1 MTINVPAATGTG
13 PLGGLRVVE
22 LSSTIAGP
30 VCARLLADFGADVVK
45 IEVPEGDPGRNF
57 GAQVGGVSL
66 YGTSMYRNKRAIV
79 LDLKNPEGKDVALK
93 LLDKA
98 DILVENFR
106 PGVLDRLGL
115 GEDVLRKRNPG
126 LITVRISGYGQS
138 GPYRDLPGYGAI
150 CEAVAGVRH
159 LTGDPDRPPARC
171 ALPTTDYLTAV
182 YAAFGT
188 VMALYERTRSGLG
201 QMIDVALYES
211 AFSQMEEAVTS
222 YERTGIV
229 PTRQGP
235 RLMNT
240 APNSL
245 YPTNDDHWVLIG
257 ANNDAIFKRLAR
269 IMGHPEWGTDARYAT
284 QRARGERVD
293 EVDGL
298 VTAWT
303 LARSADEVQRLL
315 IEAEVPVSR
324 VNTIAD
330 IFEDQ
335 HYRARDMLLRIPH
348 PSLGQVTMAGVVP
361 KMSRTPGKI
370 VKAGPGIGEDTRD
383 VLANDLGLDM
393 AEIDRLI
400 ATRAVGCGGSAST
413 PGSSDGAKAAAG

>member
-1 MTINVPAATGTG
+1 MKQDDKDSGG
-13 PLGGLRVVE
+13 PLRGHRVVE
-22 LSSTIAGP
+22 LCSTIAGP
-30 VCARLLADFGADVVK
+30 VCARLLADFGAEVIK
-45 IEVPEGDPGRNF
+45 IESREGDPGRNF
-57 GAQVGGVSL
+57 GAQADGVSL
-66 YGTSMYRNKRAIV
+66 YGSSMYRNKRSIV
-79 LDLKNPEGKDVALK
+79 LDLKNPEGRDIALK
-93 LLDKA
+93 LIEKA
-98 DILVENFR
+98 DVLVENFR

-115 GEDVLRKRNPG
+115 GEDALRARNPG
-126 LITVRISGYGQS
+126 LVTVRISGYGQT

-159 LTGDPDRPPARC
+159 MTGDPDRPPARC

-188 VMALYERTRSGLG
+188 MMALYERTRSGQG

-222 YERTGIV
+222 YERTGTV
-229 PTRQGP
+229 PMRQGP

-245 YPTNDDHWVLIG
+245 YPTSDNHWVLIA
-257 ANNDAIFKRLAR
+257 ANNDGIFRRLAAT
-269 IMGHPEWGTDARYAT
+269 MGHPEWATDPRYAT

-303 LARSADEVQRLL
+303 CERTASEVRRLL
-315 IEAEVPVSR
+315 DAAEVPVAP
-324 VNTIAD
+324 VYTIAD

-335 HYRARDMLLRIPH
+335 HYRAREMLLRIPH
-348 PSLGQVTMAGVVP
+348 PKLGEVTMAGVVP
-361 KMSRTPGKI
+361 KLSRTPGG
-370 VKAGPGIGEDTRD
+370 VTKAGSDIGEDTRD
-383 VLANDLGLDM
+383 VLVKDLGM
-393 AEIDRLI
+393 TVAEVERLEQ
-400 ATRAVGCGGSAST
+400 AGAVWCGAGDHPVPASRQ
-413 PGSSDGAKAAAG
+413 AAAG

>member
-1 MTINVPAATGTG
+1 MNGTG
-13 PLGGLRVVE
+13 PLRGHRVVE
-22 LSSTIAGP
+22 LCSTIAGP
-30 VCARLLADFGADVVK
+30 VCARLLADFGADVIK
-45 IEVPEGDPGRNF
+45 IEPREGDPGRNF
-57 GAQVGGVSL
+57 GAQVQGLSL
-66 YGTSMYRNKRAIV
+66 YGTSMYRNKQCIV
-79 LDLKNPEGKDVALK
+79 LDLKNPAGRDIALQ
-93 LLDKA
+93 LLDQA
-98 DILVENFR
+98 DVLVENFR

-115 GEDVLRKRNPG
+115 GEEVLRRRNPR
-126 LITVRISGYGQS
+126 LVTVRISGYGQT
-138 GPYRDLPGYGAI
+138 GPYHSLPGYGAI

-188 VMALYERTRSGLG
+188 LMALYERVQSGQG

-222 YERTGIV
+222 YPVTGIV

-245 YPTNDDHWVLIG
+245 YPTQDDHWVLIG
-257 ANNDAIFKRLAR
+257 ANNDAIFRRLAAL
-269 IMGHPEWGTDARYAT
+269 MGHPEWGTDPRYAT

-298 VTAWT
+298 VADWT
-303 LARSADEVQRLL
+303 SQRSAEEVQSLL

-335 HYRARDMLLRIPH
+335 HYRAREMLLRIPH
-348 PSLGQVTMAGVVP
+348 PRLGEVTMAGVVP
-361 KMSRTPGKI
+361 KLSRTPGQ
-370 VKAGPGIGEDTRD
+370 VVRPGSGLGEDTRQ
-383 VLANDLGLDM
+383 VLVEDLGFSG
-393 AEIDRLI
+393 EQVDRLH
-400 ATRAVGCGGSAST
+400 
-413 PGSSDGAKAAAG
+413 AAGAVWCAD

>member
-1 MTINVPAATGTG
+1 MQAPKEKTG
-13 PLGGLRVVE
+13 PLRGHRVVE
-22 LSSTIAGP
+22 LCSTIAGP

-45 IEVPEGDPGRNF
+45 IEAPEGDPGRNF
-57 GAQVGGVSL
+57 GAQIDGVSL
-66 YGTSMYRNKRAIV
+66 YGTSMYRNKQCIV
-79 LDLKNPEGKDVALK
+79 LDLKNSEGRDIALK

-98 DILVENFR
+98 DVLVENFR

-115 GEDVLRKRNPG
+115 GEEVLRGRNPR
-126 LITVRISGYGQS
+126 LVIVRISGYGQT
-138 GPYRDLPGYGAI
+138 GPYSELPGYGAI

-188 VMALYERTRSGLG
+188 LMALYERTMSGKG
-201 QMIDVALYES
+201 QSIDVALYET

-222 YERTGIV
+222 YPRTGIV

-245 YPTNDDHWVLIG
+245 YPTSDDHYVLIG
-257 ANNDAIFKRLAR
+257 ANNDPIYRRLAAV
-269 IMGHPEWGTDARYAT
+269 MGHPEWGTDPRYAT

-298 VTAWT
+298 VSDWTSTHTA
-303 LARSADEVQRLL
+303 AEVERML
-315 IEAEVPVSR
+315 IEAGVPVSR

-335 HYRARDMLLRIPH
+335 HYRAREMLLRIPH
-348 PSLGQVTMAGVVP
+348 PRLGELTVPGIVP
-361 KMSRTPGKI
+361 KMSRTPGAV
-370 VKAGPGIGEDTRD
+370 VKAGSTIGEDTRD
-383 VLANDLGLDM
+383 VLMNDLGFSA
-393 AEIDRLI
+393 AEVDRL
-400 ATRAVGCGGSAST
+400 AAAGAVGCGAAPASN
-413 PGSSDGAKAAAG
+413 

>member
-1 MTINVPAATGTG
+1 MTESPNTNKSG
-13 PLGGLRVVE
+13 PLSGHRVIE

-30 VCARLLADFGADVVK
+30 VCARLMADFGADVIK
-45 IEVPEGDPGRNF
+45 IESPEGDPGRNF
-57 GAQVGGVSL
+57 GAQVDGVSL

-79 LDLKNPEGKDVALK
+79 LDLKNPEGRDIALR
-93 LLDKA
+93 LLDMA
-98 DILVENFR
+98 DVLVENFR

-115 GEDVLRKRNPG
+115 GEEVLRKRNPG
-126 LITVRISGYGQS
+126 LVTVRISGYGQT

-182 YAAFGT
+182 YAAFGA
-188 VMALYERTRSGLG
+188 VMALYERARSGLG

-211 AFSQMEEAVTS
+211 AFSQMEEVVPS
-222 YERTGIV
+222 YARTGTI

-245 YPTNDDHWVLIG
+245 YPTNDNHWVLIG
-257 ANNDAIFKRLAR
+257 ANNDAIFRRLTN
-269 IMGHPEWGTDARYAT
+269 IMGRAEWGTDPRYST
-284 QRARGERVD
+284 QRARGERVE

-303 LARSADEVQRLL
+303 SKLSADEVQRLL
-315 IEAEVPVSR
+315 IEAEVPVSC

-335 HYRARDMLLRIPH
+335 HYRAREMLMKIPH
-348 PSLGQVTMAGVVP
+348 PKIGEVTMTGVVP
-361 KMSRTPGKI
+361 KMSRTPGRI
-370 VKAGPGIGEDTRD
+370 VKAGSGIGEDTRD
-383 VLANDLGLDM
+383 VLVRDLGLSDQ
-393 AEIDRLI
+393 EVDRL
-400 ATRAVGCGGSAST
+400 AALRAVWCGDTGVAST
-413 PGSSDGAKAAAG
+413 HTETSKTATG

>member
-1 MTINVPAATGTG
+1 MTINVPPATGTG

-45 IEVPEGDPGRNF
+45 IETLEGDPGRNF

-79 LDLKNPEGKDVALK
+79 LDLKNPEGKGVALK

-126 LITVRISGYGQS
+126 LITARISGYGQS

-245 YPTNDDHWVLIG
+245 YPTSDDHWVLIG

-269 IMGHPEWGTDARYAT
+269 IMGYPEWGTDARYAT

-303 LARSADEVQRLL
+303 LERSADEVQRLL

-361 KMSRTPGKI
+361 KMSRAPGKI

-383 VLANDLGLDM
+383 VLSNDLGLDM

-400 ATRAVGCGGSAST
+400 GARAVWCGGSVSR
-413 PGSSDGAKAAAG
+413 PGGSDGAHAAAG

>member
-1 MTINVPAATGTG
+1 MSGNGAG
-13 PLGGLRVVE
+13 PLRGLRVIE

-30 VCARLLADFGADVVK
+30 VCARLLADFGAEVIK
-45 IEVPEGDPGRNF
+45 IESPEGDPGRNF
-57 GAQVGGVSL
+57 GSHVDGVSL
-66 YGTSMYRNKRAIV
+66 YGTSMYRNKRAMVI
-79 LDLKNPEGKDVALK
+79 DLKNSDGRDLALR

-115 GEDVLRKRNPG
+115 GEDALRQRNPG
-126 LITVRISGYGQS
+126 LITVRISGYGQT
-138 GPYRDLPGYGAI
+138 GPYRELPGYGAI
-150 CEAVAGVRH
+150 CEAVGGIRH
-159 LTGDPDRPPARC
+159 MTGDPDRPPARC
-171 ALPTTDYLTAV
+171 AVPTTDYLTAV
-182 YAAFGT
+182 YAAFGA
-188 VMALYERTRSGLG
+188 VMALFERTRSGLG
-201 QMIDVALYES
+201 QMIDIALYES

-229 PTRQGP
+229 PMRQGP

-257 ANNDAIFKRLAR
+257 ANNDAIFRRLANV
-269 IMGHPEWGTDARYAT
+269 MGHPEWGSDDRYAT
-284 QRARGERVD
+284 QRARGQRVD

-303 LARSADEVQRLL
+303 LRHSATEVQQSL

-335 HYRARDMLLRIPH
+335 HFRAREMLQRIPH
-348 PSLGQVTMAGVVP
+348 SILGEVTMPGVIP
-361 KMSRTPGKI
+361 KMSRTPGMI
-370 VKAGPGIGEDTRD
+370 VKAGSGIGEDTRD
-383 VLANDLGLDM
+383 VLTKDLQLSE

-400 ATRAVGCGGSAST
+400 DTRAVWCGQAGLGST
-413 PGSSDGAKAAAG
+413 PAQAPSAAAG

>member
-1 MTINVPAATGTG
+1 MNELPTARTSG
-13 PLGGLRVVE
+13 PLSGHRVVE
-22 LSSTIAGP
+22 LCSTIAGP
-30 VCARLLADFGADVVK
+30 VCARLLADFGADVIK
-45 IEVPEGDPGRNF
+45 IESFDGDPGRNF
-57 GAQVGGVSL
+57 GAQVDGVSM
-66 YGTSMYRNKRAIV
+66 YGTSMYRNKRCIAI
-79 LDLKNPEGKDVALK
+79 DLKNPEGRDIALR

-98 DILVENFR
+98 DVLVENFR

-115 GEDVLRKRNPG
+115 GEAVLRERNPR
-126 LITVRISGYGQS
+126 LVTVRISGYGQT
-138 GPYRDLPGYGAI
+138 GPYKDLPGYGAI

-182 YAAFGT
+182 YAAFGAL
-188 VMALYERTRSGLG
+188 MALYERTRSGLG

-229 PTRQGP
+229 PVRQGP

-245 YPTNDDHWVLIG
+245 YPTNDEHWVLIG
-257 ANNDAIFKRLAR
+257 ANNDAIFRRLAAL
-269 IMGHPEWGTDARYAT
+269 MGHPEWGSDPRYAT
-284 QRARGERVD
+284 QRARGARVD

-298 VTAWT
+298 VSAWT
-303 LARSADEVQRLL
+303 SQRSAEEVQRLL
-315 IEAEVPVSR
+315 IEAEVPVAR

-335 HYRARDMLLRIPH
+335 HYRAREMLRRIPH
-348 PSLGQVTMAGVVP
+348 PSLGTVTMAGVVP
-361 KMSRTPGKI
+361 KLSRTPGDI
-370 VKAGPGIGEDTRD
+370 HRAGVGVGDDTRQ
-383 VLANDLGLDM
+383 VLTDELGFEH
-393 AEIDRLI
+393 AAVDRLAASGAI
-400 ATRAVGCGGSAST
+400 RCGAPEAAAARESAR
-413 PGSSDGAKAAAG
+413 AAAG

>member
-1 MTINVPAATGTG
+1 MTESPPMSKSG
-13 PLGGLRVVE
+13 PLSGHRVVE

-30 VCARLLADFGADVVK
+30 VCARLLADFGADVIK
-45 IEVPEGDPGRNF
+45 IESPEGDPGRNF
-57 GAQVGGVSL
+57 GAQVDGVSL

-79 LDLKNPEGKDVALK
+79 LDLKNPEGREIALK

-98 DILVENFR
+98 DVLVENFR

-115 GEDVLRKRNPG
+115 GEEVLRKRNPG
-126 LITVRISGYGQS
+126 LVTVRISGYGQT

-211 AFSQMEEAVTS
+211 AFSQMEEAVPS
-222 YERTGIV
+222 YERTGVI
-229 PTRQGP
+229 PMRQGS

-245 YPTNDDHWVLIG
+245 YPTNDNHWVLIG
-257 ANNDAIFKRLAR
+257 ANNDAIFKRLAN
-269 IMGHPEWGTDARYAT
+269 IMGHAEWGTDSRYAT

-303 LARSADEVQRLL
+303 SQRSADEVQRLL
-315 IEAEVPVSR
+315 TAAEVPVSR

-335 HYRARDMLLRIPH
+335 HYKAREMLMKIPH
-348 PSLGQVTMAGVVP
+348 PKLGEVTMTGVVP
-361 KMSRTPGKI
+361 KMSRTPGQI
-370 VKAGPGIGEDTRD
+370 TKAGSGIGEDTRE
-383 VLANDLGLDM
+383 VLMDELGFT
-393 AEIDRLI
+393 AQEVDRL
-400 ATRAVGCGGSAST
+400 AASRAVWCGETGVVST
-413 PGSSDGAKAAAG
+413 HTETSKAAAG

>member
-1 MTINVPAATGTG
+1 MPMPQESNPRTG
-13 PLGGLRVVE
+13 PLVGLRVVE
-22 LSSTIAGP
+22 LCSTIAGP
-30 VCARLLADFGADVVK
+30 VCARLFADFGAQVVK
-45 IEVPEGDPGRNF
+45 IEAREGDPGRNF
-57 GAQVGGVSL
+57 GAQVDGVSL
-66 YGTSMYRNKRAIV
+66 YGASMYRNKQSIV
-79 LDLKNPEGKDVALK
+79 LDLKHPEGRDIALA

-98 DILVENFR
+98 DVLVENFR

-115 GEDVLRKRNPG
+115 GEELLRARNPR
-126 LITVRISGYGQS
+126 LVTVRISGYGQT

-182 YAAFGT
+182 YAAFGAM
-188 VMALYERTRSGLG
+188 MALYERGHSGKG
-201 QMIDVALYES
+201 QMIDVALYET
-211 AFSQMEEAVTS
+211 AFSQMEEVVTS
-222 YERTGIV
+222 YERTGTI

-245 YPTNDDHWVLIG
+245 YPTSDGSWVLIG
-257 ANNDAIFKRLAR
+257 ANNDAIFRRLAKL
-269 IMGHPEWGTDARYAT
+269 MGHTEWGTDPRYAT
-284 QRARGERVD
+284 QTARGQRVE

-298 VTAWT
+298 VTEWT
-303 LARSADEVQRLL
+303 LRHTAEEVQQLL

-335 HYRARDMLLRIPH
+335 HYRAREMLMRIPH
-348 PSLGQVTMAGVVP
+348 PSLGAVTMTGVVP
-361 KMSRTPGKI
+361 KMSRTPGLV
-370 VKAGPGIGEDTRD
+370 VKAGSGIGQDTRD
-383 VLANDLGLDM
+383 VLTQDLGLDDTQV
-393 AEIDRLI
+393 DRL
-400 ATRAVGCGGSAST
+400 
-413 PGSSDGAKAAAG
+413 AAAGAVWCAPTSQMTPTS

>member
-1 MTINVPAATGTG
+1 MTDSLTKTG
-13 PLGGLRVVE
+13 PLVGHRVVE
-22 LSSTIAGP
+22 LCSTIAGP
-30 VCARLLADFGADVVK
+30 VCARLLADFGADVIK
-45 IEVPEGDPGRNF
+45 IEQPEGDPGRNF
-57 GAQVGGVSL
+57 GAQVDGVSL
-66 YGTSMYRNKRAIV
+66 YGASMYRNKRTIV
-79 LDLKNPEGKDVALK
+79 LDLKMPQGREIALK

-98 DILVENFR
+98 DVLVENFR

-115 GEDVLRKRNPG
+115 GEDVLRARNPG
-126 LITVRISGYGQS
+126 LVTVRISGYGQT

-182 YAAFGT
+182 YAAFGA
-188 VMALYERTRSGLG
+188 VMALYERKHSGMG

-222 YERTGIV
+222 YERTGVI
-229 PTRQGP
+229 PKRQGP

-245 YPTNDDHWVLIG
+245 YPTSDGSGVLIA
-257 ANNDAIFKRLAR
+257 ANNDAIFRRLAMV
-269 IMGHPEWGTDARYAT
+269 MGHPEWSADPRYAT
-284 QRARGERVD
+284 QRARGERVA
-293 EVDGL
+293 EVDEL
-298 VTAWT
+298 VSAWT
-303 LARSADEVQRLL
+303 LERTASTVQQLL

-335 HYRARDMLLRIPH
+335 HYRARDMLMRIPH
-348 PSLGQVTMAGVVP
+348 TTLGSVTMAGVVP
-361 KMSRTPGKI
+361 KMSRTPGRVI
-370 VKAGPGIGEDTRD
+370 KAGPGVGEDTLEVLKDDLSLSDAD
-383 VLANDLGLDM
+383 VDLLVSEGVVQC
-393 AEIDRLI
+393 APVAARQ
-400 ATRAVGCGGSAST
+400 
-413 PGSSDGAKAAAG
+413 AAAQTSSAAAD